1 MPYIVLIST
10 RAVPV
15 VISDRLRPRPIGHT
29 RFDTPGTLIRFAA
42 VSISRDDRAWRIV
55 AILEDML
62 MLLDDVKTVVGSALQ
77 IGNRVQQMDAAAPL
91 LGAVPELDSIAV
103 VNLITA
109 LEEHFG
115 ITVADDEI
123 GASTFE
129 TLGSLTLF
137 VERKLSG

>member
-1 MPYIVLIST
+1 
-10 RAVPV
+10 
-15 VISDRLRPRPIGHT
+15 
-29 RFDTPGTLIRFAA
+29 
-42 VSISRDDRAWRIV
+42 
-55 AILEDML
+55 
-62 MLLDDVKTVVGSALQ
+62 MLLDDVKAVVGGALQ
-77 IGNRVQQMDAAAPL
+77 LGNRVQHMDAEAPL

-115 ITVADDEI
+115 IAVADDEI

-129 TLGSLTLF
+129 TLGSLTRF

>member
-1 MPYIVLIST
+1 
-10 RAVPV
+10 
-15 VISDRLRPRPIGHT
+15 
-29 RFDTPGTLIRFAA
+29 
-42 VSISRDDRAWRIV
+42 
-55 AILEDML
+55 
-62 MLLDDVKTVVGSALQ
+62 MLLDDVKVIVGSALQ
-77 IGNRVQQMDAAAPL
+77 IGGRVQQMDASAPL

-129 TLGSLTLF
+129 TLGSLARF
-137 VERKLSG
+137 IEQKLSR

>member
-1 MPYIVLIST
+1 
-10 RAVPV
+10 
-15 VISDRLRPRPIGHT
+15 
-29 RFDTPGTLIRFAA
+29 
-42 VSISRDDRAWRIV
+42 
-55 AILEDML
+55 
-62 MLLDDVKTVVGSALQ
+62 MLLDDVKMVVGTALQ
-77 IGNRVQQMDAAAPL
+77 IRARVQEMDASAPL

-129 TLGSLTLF
+129 TLGSLTSF
-137 VERKLSG
+137 VERKLAE

>member
-1 MPYIVLIST
+1 M
-10 RAVPV
+10 V
-15 VISDRLRPRPIGHT
+15 VA
-29 RFDTPGTLIRFAA
+29 TLER
-42 VSISRDDRAWRIV
+42 R
-55 AILEDML
+55 L
-62 MLLDDVKTVVGSALQ
+62 MLLDDVRQVVGSALQ
-77 IGNRVQQMDAAAPL
+77 IGGRVQHMDAAAPL

-129 TLGSLTLF
+129 TLGSLAQF
-137 VERKLSG
+137 IERKLP

>member
-1 MPYIVLIST
+1 
-10 RAVPV
+10 
-15 VISDRLRPRPIGHT
+15 
-29 RFDTPGTLIRFAA
+29 
-42 VSISRDDRAWRIV
+42 
-55 AILEDML
+55 
-62 MLLDDVKTVVGSALQ
+62 MLLDDVRNVVGSALQ
-77 IGNRVQQMDAAAPL
+77 ISNRVQGMDAAAPL

-115 ITVADDEI
+115 IAVADDEI

-129 TLGSLTLF
+129 TLGSLTQF

>member
-15 VISDRLRPRPIGHT
+15 VISDRLRPLPVGHT

-42 VSISRDDRAWRIV
+42 VSISRDDRSWRIV

-77 IGNRVQQMDAAAPL
+77 MGSRVQQMDAAAPL

-129 TLGSLTLF
+129 TLGSLTQF
-137 VERKLSG
+137 IERKLSR